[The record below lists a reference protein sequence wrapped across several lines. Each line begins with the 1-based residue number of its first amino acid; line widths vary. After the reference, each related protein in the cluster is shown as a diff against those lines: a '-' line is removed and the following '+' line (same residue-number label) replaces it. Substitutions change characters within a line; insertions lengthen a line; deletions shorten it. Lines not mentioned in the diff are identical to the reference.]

1 MDQVTVLNRLLDE
14 LRIVKEAKGSQKEIP
29 TSSLDD
35 ILAKLSA
42 KSVKV
47 S

>member
-1 MDQVTVLNRLLDE
+1 MDQVTVPNRLLDE
-14 LRIVKEAKGSQKEIP
+14 LRIVKQAKGSQKEIR
-29 TSSLDD
+29 TSSLED